1 MERTVSVPLYVG
13 AFLMSLVI
21 FLLGIYVGSIADSS
35 HLASI
40 SEDVTS
46 ASDRVASVQLLLLME
61 GNSSTFCP
69 VYSSELDAIDKD
81 MEKTGYMLSYL
92 EDEKGV
98 YDNELKRKY
107 FVLEAE
113 SYLLSGKVK
122 ELCGDRNI
130 LLINF
135 YSNKGCGRCKE
146 EGTEILQARDELAAE
161 GIDVKLFSFDG
172 ELNSS
177 VADALEAQYGVSG
190 YPSVVINGKVYGGF
204 RTSDELKALIKG
216 SP

>member
-1 MERTVSVPLYVG
+1 MERTVSVPLYIG
-13 AFLMSLVI
+13 AFLMSLAI
-21 FLLGIYVGSIADSS
+21 FLLGIYIGSTMDSS

-40 SEDVTS
+40 SEDVS
-46 ASDRVASVQLLLLME
+46 SVSDRVASVQLLILME
-61 GNSSTFCP
+61 GNSSAFCP
-69 VYSSELDAIDKD
+69 VYSSELDAIDND
-81 MEKTGYMLSYL
+81 VEKMGYMLTYL

-98 YDNELKRKY
+98 FDNELKKKY

-113 SYLLSGKVK
+113 SYVLSRKVND
-122 ELCGDRNI
+122 LCGDDST

-135 YSNKGCGRCKE
+135 YSNKDCGRCKE
-146 EGTEILQARDELAAE
+146 QGTEILQARDELAA
-161 GIDVKLFSFDG
+161 GGVGVKLFSFDG

-190 YPSVVINGKVYGGF
+190 YPSVVIDGKTYSGF

-216 SP
+216 SS